1 MYFFYIQLVFK
12 YCTYCYNFK
21 YTFEKMEEKEI
32 QDVIISR
39 KKPIYAV
46 GAGLSKYLKKYQ
58 RDAKLPISYA
68 DLLNFTETVP
78 VMDKYGNDTFWE
90 TPLYPPYIQD
100 HLYDGLKI
108 IYAKLKASGNTRI
121 VEHKIIDRIEYC
133 AFGNTKPF
141 RVRIINRLN
150 DVYDY
155 FYIKQADASR
165 IYGLELEEILSPN
178 QVNYIYEDK
187 TLVEEHIVGIPG
199 DVFSKTR
206 INHPDFNQTRIAK
219 EFVKFNERCIIS
231 LLGDMR
237 AYNFVMQIT
246 PDFDDFQFRI
256 RAIDFDQQFYE
267 GNIKVYMPQFFKEN
281 YPYVKLGM
289 EHLNEKTV
297 LQYQQEERSSIVHRV
312 RSERHRIKDL
322 RDASVQQELSSP
334 ENIQQLKEGFAK
346 FYENDNY
353 YKCKSMTDI
362 VELNVKN
369 VIRQVQL

>member
-1 MYFFYIQLVFK
+1 
-12 YCTYCYNFK
+12 
-21 YTFEKMEEKEI
+21 MEIE
-32 QDVIISR
+32 DVTISR
-39 KKPIYAV
+39 KKPIYPV
-46 GAGLSKYLKKYQ
+46 GPGLSKYLRMYQ
-58 RDAKLPISYA
+58 RDAKLPLTYKE
-68 DLLNFTETVP
+68 LLNFVETVP

-90 TPLYPPYIQD
+90 TPLYPPHIQD
-100 HLYDGLKI
+100 QLYESLRVV
-108 IYAKLKASGNTRI
+108 YAKLKASGNTRI
-121 VEHKIIDRIEYC
+121 VEHKIIDRVEYC

-141 RVRIINRLN
+141 RIRIINRLN

-178 QVNYIYEDK
+178 QVNYLVDRE

-199 DVFSKTR
+199 DVFSKGG
-206 INHPDFNQTRIAK
+206 IYNAEYNQTRIAK

-237 AYNFVMQIT
+237 AYNYVMQIT

-267 GNIKVYMPQFFKEN
+267 GNPKVYMPQYFKEN
-281 YPYVKLGM
+281 LPYVKLAM
-289 EHLNEKTV
+289 EHLTEKTV

-312 RSERHRIKDL
+312 RSERYRIKDL
-322 RDASVQQELSSP
+322 RDASKLQALSTP
-334 ENIQQLKEGFAK
+334 ENISRLREGYRV
-346 FYENDNY
+346 FYDNEAY
-353 YKCKSMTDI
+353 LDCKSMTDI

-369 VIRQVQL
+369 VIRQVKL